1 MNEALFKPYAA
12 LPAWTALFKQI
23 ANTPCLNL
31 TGMAE
36 GEKPFFAAALHQATG
51 RPLLLLSPTELTAK
65 RQAQDLRQLGLEA
78 ALLPSRD
85 VQFSRAASSREST
98 WQRLQVLTDAV
109 NGKVQV
115 LCVSAEAILDRCP
128 NKDAFKNASLLLRE
142 GGRIAP
148 GMLMDT
154 LLRLGYERVAMA
166 EGRGQCAM
174 RGAIIDVFPPTELDA
189 LRIEFFDD
197 EIDSI
202 RRFDPISQRS
212 IERVKSVMVTSASE
226 CILVDPVSAATRFQ
240 AAIREH
246 AEIEGKP
253 SRKEDDLGALDDFF
267 DSIDNEEAAA
277 EIAAGALIDAAD
289 KPQTPSRAKSHLDDA
304 AMLQAG
310 QPIRTAPMW
319 LNVLCPNTDTADA
332 YLDQPIVLVD
342 QPDQIQSRA
351 KAKHDAFQTAWQEA
365 ALRGD
370 SFPAQKDL
378 LLPYPDLLSSL
389 KRHAVLLVSDL
400 SRGLGQF
407 APTDALSFP
416 SEPVMPYHGRLE
428 PLSKDIRAWQ
438 AEGCSVLLLTGGE
451 ARGQRLL
458 RALERQDVSAS
469 YAQTADAP
477 LEPGKVLLLPVSLH
491 KGFRNHAARLCVV
504 SDSDLYGSAY
514 QRTHKHHAAGEHIA
528 SFTDLKTGD
537 FVVHEMHGIGIY
549 DGVVQLQTEGV
560 TRDYLLI
567 RYMGNDKLYVPTDQF
582 DRVQKFIGA
591 ENAPPKLNKLGSGAW
606 EKQKSK
612 VKAGLKELAFDLAEL
627 YAERQKP
634 NGFSFSRD
642 MPWQRE
648 FEDMFPYEL
657 TDDQQKSV
665 EQIFADMESSRSMDR
680 LLCGDVGYGKTEV
693 ALRAAFKAVL
703 DNKQVAILAP
713 TTILVQQHYNTMKKR
728 FAGFPVTCDMLS
740 RFRTPKEQ
748 RDTIEKLKQGK
759 IDIIVGT
766 HRLLGK
772 EIKFKDLGL
781 LIIDEEH
788 RFGVNHKESIKH
800 MKTKVDV
807 LTLSATPIPRT
818 LHMSLAGIRDMS
830 LLETPPEERMPV
842 KTYVTPYDDSIVANA
857 IRHEMARGGQVYFL
871 YNRVRTIEKMYARL
885 QALVPEARIAVAHG
899 QMRENAL
906 EDVMLDFYAGSYDV
920 LLCSTII
927 ESGLDVPEANTLIV
941 FDADRFGLSQ
951 LYQLRGRVGRSSRQ
965 AYAYLTVRRDKLL
978 SETAEKRLTA
988 IREFTEFGA
997 GYRIAMRDL
1006 EIRGAG
1012 DVLGPQQSGQL
1023 SAVGYDMY
1031 VKLIE
1036 QAVHEVQGIKDTP
1049 ELDTRIELSLDAF
1062 LPETLVQDERL
1073 RVEVYKRIAMIE
1085 DEYTKMDVEAELIDR
1100 FGDIPE
1106 PVEALILVAHL
1117 RAITRRLG
1125 ITHLFLRPDG
1135 THMRLDAKFI
1145 PDSMAL
1151 FTAATEVDKR
1161 IAFSHRM
1168 PPEMLI
1174 HVRDL
1179 EPDAALKLAIKLL
1192 AQVDQRMQ
1200 AKGEPEAKE
1209 PAKA

>member
-477 LEPGKVLLLPVSLH
+477 LEPG
-491 KGFRNHAARLCVV
+491 
-504 SDSDLYGSAY
+504 
-514 QRTHKHHAAGEHIA
+514 
-528 SFTDLKTGD
+528 
-537 FVVHEMHGIGIY
+537 
-549 DGVVQLQTEGV
+549 
-560 TRDYLLI
+560 
-567 RYMGNDKLYVPTDQF
+567 
-582 DRVQKFIGA
+582 
-591 ENAPPKLNKLGSGAW
+591 
-606 EKQKSK
+606 
-612 VKAGLKELAFDLAEL
+612 
-627 YAERQKP
+627 
-634 NGFSFSRD
+634 
-642 MPWQRE
+642 
-648 FEDMFPYEL
+648 
-657 TDDQQKSV
+657 
-665 EQIFADMESSRSMDR
+665 
-680 LLCGDVGYGKTEV
+680 
-693 ALRAAFKAVL
+693 
-703 DNKQVAILAP
+703 
-713 TTILVQQHYNTMKKR
+713 
-728 FAGFPVTCDMLS
+728 
-740 RFRTPKEQ
+740 
-748 RDTIEKLKQGK
+748 
-759 IDIIVGT
+759 
-766 HRLLGK
+766 
-772 EIKFKDLGL
+772 
-781 LIIDEEH
+781 
-788 RFGVNHKESIKH
+788 
-800 MKTKVDV
+800 
-807 LTLSATPIPRT
+807 
-818 LHMSLAGIRDMS
+818 
-830 LLETPPEERMPV
+830 
-842 KTYVTPYDDSIVANA
+842 
-857 IRHEMARGGQVYFL
+857 
-871 YNRVRTIEKMYARL
+871 
-885 QALVPEARIAVAHG
+885 
-899 QMRENAL
+899 
-906 EDVMLDFYAGSYDV
+906 
-920 LLCSTII
+920 
-927 ESGLDVPEANTLIV
+927 
-941 FDADRFGLSQ
+941 
-951 LYQLRGRVGRSSRQ
+951 
-965 AYAYLTVRRDKLL
+965 
-978 SETAEKRLTA
+978 
-988 IREFTEFGA
+988 
-997 GYRIAMRDL
+997 
-1006 EIRGAG
+1006 
-1012 DVLGPQQSGQL
+1012 
-1023 SAVGYDMY
+1023 
-1031 VKLIE
+1031 
-1036 QAVHEVQGIKDTP
+1036 
-1049 ELDTRIELSLDAF
+1049 
-1062 LPETLVQDERL
+1062 
-1073 RVEVYKRIAMIE
+1073 
-1085 DEYTKMDVEAELIDR
+1085 
-1100 FGDIPE
+1100 
-1106 PVEALILVAHL
+1106 
-1117 RAITRRLG
+1117 
-1125 ITHLFLRPDG
+1125 
-1135 THMRLDAKFI
+1135 
-1145 PDSMAL
+1145 
-1151 FTAATEVDKR
+1151 
-1161 IAFSHRM
+1161 
-1168 PPEMLI
+1168 
-1174 HVRDL
+1174 
-1179 EPDAALKLAIKLL
+1179 
-1192 AQVDQRMQ
+1192 
-1200 AKGEPEAKE
+1200 
-1209 PAKA
+1209 